1 MLNFIKVISAI
12 DENWEMKHLIQI
24 KINEIEKQVSDSH
37 VIAAVSGGVG
47 K

>member
-1 MLNFIKVISAI
+1 
-12 DENWEMKHLIQI
+12 MKHLIQI
-24 KINEIEKQVSDSH
+24 KINEIESQVSNAH